1 MEKLSFG
8 HSMEALLAAAKPALT
23 PSLIAKLQTIGLDPT
38 KKLLPAYPAQV
49 SRDSVLA
56 CAKAL
61 NPHLSEE
68 DALFALGRRF
78 VERYRESVMGSALAV
93 AARMLGP
100 QRMLNRVAVQFGN
113 ANNYIVV
120 KMTHLDVGVSELWA
134 SEIQHG
140 PWFCGIITAM
150 VENAG
155 AKNVK
160 VTLTRNDQ
168 QGAVFAILWSA

>member
-23 PSLIAKLQTIGLDPT
+23 PTLTAKLQAIGLDPT

-49 SRDSVLA
+49 SRDAVLA
-56 CAKAL
+56 CARAL

-78 VERYRESVMGSALAV
+78 VERYRESIMGSALAA

-113 ANNYIVV
+113 ANNYIQV
-120 KMTHLDVGVSELWA
+120 KMTHVSPGCR
-134 SEIQHG
+134 S
-140 PWFCGIITAM
+140 CGRVRSSTARGSA
-150 VENAG
+150 ESSP
-155 AKNVK
+155 
-160 VTLTRNDQ
+160 R
-168 QGAVFAILWSA
+168 WSRTPARRT